1 MTFFTDARLTQGT
14 PGPAPFAPAAQTTSF
29 RAFTSD
35 ANEPIGIFD
44 SGMGGLT
51 VARAIA
57 TALPDE
63 SIYYVGD
70 TKRCPYGVRAP
81 EEIRTFVRQIGAW
94 FARRR
99 VKLIVIA
106 CNTATAAA
114 LPLAQRTFGV
124 PVIGVIVPGA
134 RAAVQ
139 ASVRRRVGVIAT
151 PLTVSSDA
159 YARAIRQID
168 AGVEVFSL
176 ATPRFVTLVEEE
188 LATGRH
194 LHEDWRRDRSVFT
207 TPEVLAAVREDLA
220 PLHCRDIDTLVL
232 GCTHFP
238 LLAPAIRADLGSGV
252 QIVSSAE
259 ETAREVA
266 ATLRRRGQLSK
277 PGSLV
282 RHRFATT
289 GDDIA
294 TFAAAGKFI
303 FGRPLASIE
312 HIDIDELAALVP
324 ADEPA

>member
-1 MTFFTDARLTQGT
+1 MAAVLSQGAGAFSAS
-14 PGPAPFAPAAQTTSF
+14 PAQTTSF
-29 RAFTSD
+29 RALTPD
-35 ANEPIGIFD
+35 HNEPIGIFD

-51 VARAIA
+51 VARTISA
-57 TALPDE
+57 ALPDE

-70 TKRCPYGVRAP
+70 TKRCPYGVRSP
-81 EEIRTFVRQIGAW
+81 DEIRTFVRQIGAW
-94 FARRR
+94 FARRS
-99 VKLIVIA
+99 VKLVVIA

-124 PVIGVIVPGA
+124 PVIGVTVPGA
-134 RAAVQ
+134 RAAIQ

-151 PLTVSSDA
+151 PLTVESDA
-159 YARAIRQID
+159 YARAIHQMD

-176 ATPRFVTLVEEE
+176 ATPRFVPLVESE

-194 LHEDWRRDRSVFT
+194 IHEDWRRDRDVFM
-207 TPEVLAAVREDLA
+207 TPEVRAAVAEDLA
-220 PLHCRDIDTLVL
+220 PLRNYSIDTLVL

-238 LLAPAIRADLGSGV
+238 LLTLPIREALGPGV
-252 QIVSSAE
+252 SIVSSAE
-259 ETAREVA
+259 ETTREVV
-266 ATLRRRGQLSK
+266 ATLRRRGQLAS

-294 TFAAAGKFI
+294 TFAAAGQFI

-312 HIDIDELAALVP
+312 HIDIGELESLV
-324 ADEPA
+324 ARG